1 MKLAIRLL
9 LLVCLA
15 VAPALCAL
23 AYNDFDLRQTRA
35 TELRRQAERS
45 AARGAAEARLAIEE
59 VQRLSTLAAKLPDVR
74 AAASQTG
81 FPPTCSDLLASLR
94 HDYPGQ
100 LELGVANK
108 GGLVAC
114 TTGGVALARAF
125 EGTEAK
131 RAMEANGFVVGRYGE
146 SRVSNARYLTF
157 AYP

>member
-1 MKLAIRLL
+1 MNLAIRLL

-15 VAPALCAL
+15 VTPALCVL

-35 TELRRQAERS
+35 AELRRQAERS
-45 AARGAAEARLAIEE
+45 ATRAAAEARLAIEE

-74 AAASQTG
+74 AAASEAG

-100 LELGVANK
+100 LEFGVANK
-108 GGLVAC
+108 DGLVVC

-131 RAMEANGFVVGRYGE
+131 RAMEANGF
-146 SRVSNARYLTF
+146 LTSS
-157 AYP
+157 PP